1 MLKKI
6 VFSALFIV
14 FLSGML
20 FFSRAGAKSIFN
32 SQPEWYF
39 LQPHSYK
46 RFMHILG
53 VGLGFRSLVGDF
65 EYIGFLQYIG
75 NPENA
80 KNRYKDLYEYVDR
93 ITDADPHFS
102 FAYRYGSAVMAFHL
116 KQYEKAEKIIEKGL
130 KYNPKMWRLRMY
142 LGAIGYKEAD
152 NKEKYVKFLEEAL
165 DYKDHPAM
173 LERLL
178 GNIYEQ
184 YKPAD
189 EVVKYWLKIYKN
201 TGDDKTKRHAYER
214 IISYIKSGKLKNPGL
229 IRKHLD

>member
-1 MLKKI
+1 MVKKI
-6 VFSALFIV
+6 FFFAVFIV
-14 FLSGML
+14 FLSGMI
-20 FFSRAGAKSIFN
+20 FFNRAGAKSIFN
-32 SQPEWYF
+32 SQPDWYF

-65 EYIGFLQYIG
+65 EYISFLQYIG
-75 NPENA
+75 TPKNA
-80 KNRYKDLYEYVDR
+80 KTGYKDLYGYVDR

-116 KQYEKAEKIIEKGL
+116 NQYENAEKIIEKGL

-142 LGAIGYKEAD
+142 LGAIGYKEAE

-165 DYKDHPAM
+165 KYEDHPAM

-189 EVVKYWLKIYKN
+189 EVVKYWLKIYKKA
-201 TGDDKTKRHAYER
+201 GDDKTKRYAYKQ
-214 IISYIKSGKLKNPGL
+214 IIKHIKSGELKNPGL
-229 IRKHLD
+229 IRKRLE